1 MQKLSPKSLLN
12 FMSTPSEEG
21 TPGSQEGSPKPS
33 HSARGGDEKVK
44 PVTMSAVAEAVGVSQ
59 GAISSLLNDRDYGI
73 RVSNKT
79 RDRVFKTCRDLGYI
93 PNDLRAVVRI
103 YPELGETCLLV
114 SSRIPGGMANSFLA
128 RVAGA
133 VMAKT
138 SRQPASISVILYD
151 ETREYT
157 MGDLPTPLRHGTASK
172 VICIGAA
179 NPSICKVIHD
189 RGLPAIF
196 LGHFSEIPGTTS
208 IAPDYPAAA
217 RLAMQ
222 FLVRHGHK
230 HVGIVVGPFG
240 TPEPRLSELNRAI
253 ANAASDAGLP
263 IDPQDVF
270 HGDLSFEAGVG
281 VIEAMQTRHTS
292 PTALLCLSEAG
303 AAGVMA
309 GAHARHIAVPG
320 QLSVLAFADHAGVL
334 ASCTPLTAVVLS
346 AEETA
351 AMAVKEA
358 ERQVLEGIPAAA
370 EKIATGVQLIERESC
385 GSVKG

>member
-1 MQKLSPKSLLN
+1 
-12 FMSTPSEEG
+12 MSTPTEGG
-21 TPGSQEGSPKPS
+21 TPGSEEASPKPT
-33 HSARGGDEKVK
+33 HSAREAVEKVK
-44 PVTMSAVAEAVGVSQ
+44 PVTMSTVAEAVGVSQ

-79 RDRVFKTCRDLGYI
+79 RDRVFKTCRDLGYV

-103 YPELGETCLLV
+103 YPEQGETCLLI
-114 SSRIPGGMANSFLA
+114 SARIPGGMSNPFLA

-151 ETREYT
+151 ETLEYT
-157 MGDLPTPLRHGTASK
+157 MDDLPTPLRHGTASK

-179 NPSICKVIHD
+179 NPSICKIIHE

-196 LGHFSEIPGTTS
+196 LGHFSGIPGTTS

-222 FLVRHGHK
+222 FLVRHGHR
-230 HVGIVVGPFG
+230 HVGIVGGPFG

-253 ANAASDAGLP
+253 GNAAADAGLP
-263 IDPQDVF
+263 IDAQDVF

-281 VIEAMQTRHTS
+281 VIDAMLTRHTS
-292 PTALLCLSEAG
+292 PSALLCLSEAA

-309 GAHARHIAVPG
+309 GAHARQIAVPG
-320 QLSVLAFADHAGVL
+320 QLSVLAFADHPGAL
-334 ASCTPLTAVVLS
+334 ASCMPLTAVVLP

-358 ERQVLEGIPAAA
+358 ERQVVEGIPDIA
-370 EKIATGVQLIERESC
+370 EKIVINPQLIERDSC
-385 GSVKG
+385 GPAKK